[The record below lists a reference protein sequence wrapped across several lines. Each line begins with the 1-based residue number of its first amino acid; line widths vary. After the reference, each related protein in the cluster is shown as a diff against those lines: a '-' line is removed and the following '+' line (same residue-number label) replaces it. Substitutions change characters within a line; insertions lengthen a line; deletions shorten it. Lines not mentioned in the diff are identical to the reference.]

1 MHKFRRFVYPYNVWL
16 ITFIIVP
23 LFMMLYL
30 SFTDSNGVLSL
41 GNFSKFLQISS
52 LKPLFN
58 AVKCAFFSTLICLL
72 LGYPLAYLMAKLPVK
87 YRTTACLLVIIPM
100 WMNFLLRTYAW
111 VSILSRQGILNSF
124 LVQLGLAPTD
134 LLYTQAAVILGMVYN
149 FLPFMVLPIYTVLEQ
164 NQQCFI
170 DAALDLGANRR
181 QVFLYVILPLSKPG
195 LISGIT
201 MVFIPAI
208 STFEI
213 TALLGGNKS
222 NLIGNMIEQQFT
234 VVGDWHYGSTIS
246 LILMIFI
253 LISLL
258 FDKEENQNA

>member
-1 MHKFRRFVYPYNVWL
+1 
-16 ITFIIVP
+16 
-23 LFMMLYL
+23 
-30 SFTDSNGVLSL
+30 
-41 GNFSKFLQISS
+41 
-52 LKPLFN
+52 
-58 AVKCAFFSTLICLL
+58 
-72 LGYPLAYLMAKLPVK
+72 MAKLPVK

-195 LISGIT
+195 IISGIT

>member
-30 SFTDSNGVLSL
+30 SFTNSNGVLTL
-41 GNFSKFLQISS
+41 GNFSKFLQISAV
-52 LKPLFN
+52 KPLFN
-58 AVKCAFFSTLICLL
+58 AVKCAL
-72 LGYPLAYLMAKLPVK
+72 AKLPVK

-195 LISGIT
+195 IISGIT

>member
-1 MHKFRRFVYPYNVWL
+1 
-16 ITFIIVP
+16 
-23 LFMMLYL
+23 
-30 SFTDSNGVLSL
+30 
-41 GNFSKFLQISS
+41 
-52 LKPLFN
+52 
-58 AVKCAFFSTLICLL
+58 
-72 LGYPLAYLMAKLPVK
+72 
-87 YRTTACLLVIIPM
+87 
-100 WMNFLLRTYAW
+100 
-111 VSILSRQGILNSF
+111 
-124 LVQLGLAPTD
+124 
-134 LLYTQAAVILGMVYN
+134 
-149 FLPFMVLPIYTVLEQ
+149 MVLPIYTVLEQ

-195 LISGIT
+195 IISGIT

>member
-1 MHKFRRFVYPYNVWL
+1 
-16 ITFIIVP
+16 
-23 LFMMLYL
+23 
-30 SFTDSNGVLSL
+30 
-41 GNFSKFLQISS
+41 
-52 LKPLFN
+52 
-58 AVKCAFFSTLICLL
+58 
-72 LGYPLAYLMAKLPVK
+72 
-87 YRTTACLLVIIPM
+87 
-100 WMNFLLRTYAW
+100 
-111 VSILSRQGILNSF
+111 
-124 LVQLGLAPTD
+124 
-134 LLYTQAAVILGMVYN
+134 
-149 FLPFMVLPIYTVLEQ
+149 
-164 NQQCFI
+164 
-170 DAALDLGANRR
+170 
-181 QVFLYVILPLSKPG
+181 
-195 LISGIT
+195 